1 MVPGRAHPGSGL
13 PPDSLRRGLRSR
25 SGWADPLG
33 LGLSCPSGPAPPT
46 PVRARQYTGHPPASS
61 LALVPTPRAPYPPS
75 ARAAS
80 HPVGT
85 TRVGARAAPLPVASF
100 SSISESCSPDP
111 SRVGAREFVGPPP
124 PPSPLQH
131 PGDRVLASSQS
142 HRWASC
148 LVGRTRWKCGFP
160 CLRQGLGGLWGL
172 INCCYLQCLL
182 LRAAGVWPLCRH
194 CCGSGHGKAPWD
206 PKIHGKRLVP
216 GSAETWNK
224 LGTGHGSDRQAPA
237 LISCA
242 CLLLCEGFRGANP
255 QSLIKRS
262 L

>member
-111 SRVGAREFVGPPP
+111 SRVGAREFVAPPIPLAAPGGPCPRQQPEPP
-124 PPSPLQH
+124 VGIVPGGQNPLEVWVSLPAAGAGGALGTDKLLLPSVPASQ
-131 PGDRVLASSQS
+131 GCGGLASVQ
-142 HRWASC
+142 A
-148 LVGRTRWKCGFP
+148 L
-160 CLRQGLGGLWGL
+160 LW
-172 INCCYLQCLL
+172 
-182 LRAAGVWPLCRH
+182 LRAWQGTMGSQDPWEEVGTRLC
-194 CCGSGHGKAPWD
+194 
-206 PKIHGKRLVP
+206 
-216 GSAETWNK
+216 
-224 LGTGHGSDRQAPA
+224 
-237 LISCA
+237 
-242 CLLLCEGFRGANP
+242 
-255 QSLIKRS
+255 
-262 L
+262 